1 MALEQHRSDP
11 DLWPVLAS
19 PVGRPLHLRG
29 VGRVLVALLLLL
41 SGVAATAV
49 AAASSVQVL
58 VDGEV
63 IERWT
68 FAPDVGAVLDRL
80 DVEVG
85 PADRVDPALD
95 TLVHD
100 GLRIV
105 VDHAKHVE
113 VVVDAGAPRMVVA
126 VVDTV
131 ADVLRAAELDE
142 LLQSPARIDP
152 PPDAPVA
159 DAVRVVVEHPVAVTL
174 TADGE
179 VREVETFADTV
190 GDALAEAG
198 VDLDGDDRLEPPAD
212 QRLDGSTRILVERVE
227 VVEEVVDLPIEHDEQ
242 RRGTD
247 DLVEGESQ
255 VHTEGRDGLRR
266 EIFEV
271 TIVDGEVA
279 RRELAAEQIVEEPID
294 RVVLVGT
301 APPSVRE
308 AQQLLADLGYPAG
321 PVDGVEGGQTR
332 RALCAWRRL
341 EGHEVNRAGLQ
352 PEELLALRATTQLP
366 EAPAGRGVLVD
377 RTCQIIALRDGG
389 QWQRV
394 EAASTGRGG
403 LPRPGDYQIRR
414 RLAGWHTSSLYP
426 SPRPNMYNSLF
437 FRGSIAIHGSG
448 HVPTHPASAGCVRVT
463 PATADVLFARLQVGD
478 PVTVVGG
485 Y

>member
-1 MALEQHRSDP
+1 MTGRSHRTDP
-11 DLWPVLAS
+11 DLWPALAS
-19 PVGRPLHLRG
+19 PVGRPLHLRR
-29 VGRVLVALLLLL
+29 VGRLLVALLLLL

-63 IERWT
+63 VERWT
-68 FAPDVGAVLDRL
+68 FAADVGGVLERL

-85 PADRVDPALD
+85 PADRLHPPAD
-95 TLVHD
+95 TPVHD

-113 VVVDAGAPRMVVA
+113 VVVGAGPPQQVVA
-126 VVDTV
+126 VADTV
-131 ADVLRAAELDE
+131 ADVLRAAELDAV
-142 LLQSPARIDP
+142 LQGTARIDP
-152 PPDAPVA
+152 APEAPVA
-159 DAVRVVVEHPVAVTL
+159 DAARVVVQLPVAVTL

-179 VREVETFADTV
+179 VRDLETFATTV

-198 VDLDGDDRLEPPAD
+198 IDLGGHDRLEPPAD
-212 QRLDGSTRILVERVE
+212 QRLDGPTPILVERVE
-227 VVEEVVDLPIEHDEQ
+227 ILEEVVELPVEHDEQ
-242 RRGTD
+242 RRETD
-247 DLVEGESQ
+247 DLVEGETQ

-266 EIFEV
+266 EVYEV
-271 TIVDGEVA
+271 TVVDGEVA
-279 RRELAAEQIVEEPID
+279 RRELIAEQTVEEPVD
-294 RVVLVGT
+294 HLVLVGT
-301 APPSVRE
+301 APPPVDE
-308 AQQLLADLGYPAG
+308 AQQLLADLGYPTG

-341 EGHEVNRAGLQ
+341 EGHEVSREGLR
-352 PEELLALRATTQLP
+352 PEELLALRATTELP
-366 EAPAGRGVLVD
+366 EAPPGRGVLVD
-377 RTCQIIALRDGG
+377 KTCQTIALRDGG
-389 QWQRV
+389 RWQRV

-403 LPRPGDYQIRR
+403 LPRAGEYQIRR